1 MVTNRP
7 ISMIQL
13 SCVPS
18 SQTAHHFLITGETV
32 QVKLRPTTN
41 DNRKA
46 DQAAVP
52 MHDRTSGGDL
62 KRVTFRDTS
71 NQQQITPAVVQRS
84 AREEERIKRTG
95 LSDQDVSQTE
105 LFYKA
110 HKTEV
115 CLCVIL

>member
-1 MVTNRP
+1 MTQHPALCFPYSNFTT
-7 ISMIQL
+7 SSL
-13 SCVPS
+13 SCI
-18 SQTAHHFLITGETV
+18 AGETV
-32 QVKLRPTTN
+32 QVKLRPTIN

-46 DQAAVP
+46 ENTNVP
-52 MHDRTSGGDL
+52 MHDRTSSEL

-71 NQQQITPAVVQRS
+71 NQQQITPAAVQRT

-110 HKTEV
+110 HKTDV
-115 CLCVIL
+115 SCVVYFG